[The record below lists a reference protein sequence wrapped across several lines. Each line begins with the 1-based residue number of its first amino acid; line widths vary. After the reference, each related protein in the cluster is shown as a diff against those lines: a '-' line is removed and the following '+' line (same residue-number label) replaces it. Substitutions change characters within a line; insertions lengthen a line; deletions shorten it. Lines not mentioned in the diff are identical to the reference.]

1 MISIIY
7 YAQRDGNDEENDWI
21 ISRHPFLHIT
31 WGGFASKLGSILIWF
46 VLFLLSL
53 LLRYMHMLLFVI
65 WPAMICTFQSLGS
78 QQVEELGSRGVSG
91 LNIAQ
96 ISVSGVT
103 NIMMST
109 DSPKNLS
116 QWFQSDMKVQL
127 PIRQYENSM
136 THFHRWHIQALFCRS
151 LRHNK
156 LVSWKGTFYE
166 EMPNLTHLDM
176 TGNDHFQFAL
186 MALPS
191 RAVALQKLYGLR
203 KISKKCKACPGS
215 DLTRAN
221 VTRKIV
227 LPQRA
232 CQYTP
237 TKYLPMLDKYQERG
251 VLLRGKCGTKQCD
264 LMLTDVDPLR
274 KIDKNKCW
282 SAIRQVRGIAYTIGL
297 LAITLNITVIT
308 VILASKILRG
318 KASFLAVGHLALCD
332 VLMGCFI
339 IMAATGQEIDHDPS
353 FRRWRVDVCPFYRT
367 VFVLSQTMGAA
378 TSALVTIERY
388 LAIVHAMNHSLRVTP
403 VTIFLACS
411 WIFAA
416 TMATLIQVIDKQH
429 IRDNAMCILVQS
441 LGHLAATNQ
450 KILYTHGLV
459 LALVSLYIVM
469 IALYI
474 HLYVVVKKTAQ
485 NAGVR
490 REGKLAKRIGL
501 IVFSNFIFFVVPN
514 LIIVIFTTLVPDDF
528 SWKQTIPNFM
538 VKVWIPPVCMALNA
552 CINPFLFAFRNHL
565 FVNALKELLRRRQ
578 PRVVPAT
585 NHQRMNAS
593 GNQNANTTGKII
605 ASTSKDT

>member
-1 MISIIY
+1 M
-7 YAQRDGNDEENDWI
+7 
-21 ISRHPFLHIT
+21 
-31 WGGFASKLGSILIWF
+31 
-46 VLFLLSL
+46 
-53 LLRYMHMLLFVI
+53 
-65 WPAMICTFQSLGS
+65 QSLGS
-78 QQVEELGSRGVSG
+78 QRVDEPGSRDVSG
-91 LNIAQ
+91 FNIAQ
-96 ISVSGVT
+96 IFVSGRPLYTYQVIRKTGIRESIDLKRNAVSAPYTSEKSMAFRRHTSGLHHLHIFYGLISGPVT
-103 NIMMST
+103 PTQFLCNPVYLPNIHQASST
-109 DSPKNLS
+109 HLPK
-116 QWFQSDMKVQL
+116 
-127 PIRQYENSM
+127 
-136 THFHRWHIQALFCRS
+136 WHVRALFCRS
-151 LRHNK
+151 MRHNK
-156 LVSWKGTFYE
+156 LVSWEDTFYE
-166 EMPNLTHLDM
+166 EMPNLTHLDI
-176 TGNDHFQFAL
+176 TGNDDFQFVL
-186 MALPS
+186 MALPT
-191 RAVALQKLYGLR
+191 RDVALQKLYGLR

-237 TKYLPMLDKYQERG
+237 TQYLPMLDEYQERG
-251 VLLRGKCGTKQCD
+251 VLLKGKCGTTQCD

-274 KIDKNKCW
+274 KIYKDKCW
-282 SAIRQVRGIAYTIGL
+282 GAIRQVRGIEYTIGF

-339 IMAATGQEIDHDPS
+339 IMAATGHEIDHDPS
-353 FRRWRVDVCPFYRT
+353 FRRWRAEVCPFYRT

-403 VTIFLACS
+403 VIAAIFLACS
-411 WIFAA
+411 WMFAA
-416 TMATLIQVIDKQH
+416 TMATLIQVIDKQYV
-429 IRDNAMCILVQS
+429 RDNAMCILVQD
-441 LGHLAATNQ
+441 LVHLAGTKQ

-469 IALYI
+469 MALYI
-474 HLYVVVKKTAQ
+474 HLYLVVKKTAQ

-514 LIIVIFTTLVPDDF
+514 LIIVIFTTLVPFDF
-528 SWKQTIPNFM
+528 SSNHAIEIFI

-552 CINPFLFAFRNHL
+552 CINPFLFAFRNHM
-565 FVNALKELLRRRQ
+565 FVNSLKELLCRRQ
-578 PRVVPAT
+578 PRVVPTTQPQRNNTNGNGNTNSTARGLGIVLSSMAT
-585 NHQRMNAS
+585 NRP
-593 GNQNANTTGKII
+593 QNAWATEFLNDEG
-605 ASTSKDT
+605 A